1 MNDGSDPTLDP
12 ATLQTASEAFDELCK
27 SQWEKGR
34 REYGDFSFLK
44 VNTLE
49 FALEELADL
58 ANYARMT
65 FIKVHLLK
73 EALAAKVAEAPQ
85 MGAKSFKTTGEG
97 L

>member
-12 ATLQTASEAFDELCK
+12 ATLQTASEAFDNLCK
-27 SQWEKGR
+27 TQWEKGR
-34 REYGDFSFLK
+34 REYDDFNFLK

-65 FIKVHLLK
+65 FIKVWLIK
-73 EALAAKVAEAPQ
+73 EALASQLAESPQ
-85 MGAKSFKTTGEG
+85 VGAKSFKTTGEG